1 MELSIMLKKVKD
13 KLSNNQSLIVK
24 CIFKG
29 MTIAQIAKQIHCSQS
44 CVSYHINSLYA
55 KYNAKNRSEFILSV
69 FSEIIDNY
77 KSLIDLKN
85 SKISYLLAQ
94 NSKLKK
100 ILSNLSDMEKN
111 SDTRE
116 YWVLEAQK
124 YL

>member
-1 MELSIMLKKVKD
+1 MLKNPKD
-13 KLSNNQSLIVK
+13 KLSDNQSLIVK

-29 MTIAQIAKQIHCSQS
+29 MTIAQIAKKIHCSQS
-44 CVSYHINSLYA
+44 CISYHINSLYA
-55 KYNAKNRSEFILSV
+55 KYKSKNRSEFILSV

-85 SKISYLLAQ
+85 SKISYLLSQ

-100 ILSNLSDMEKN
+100 IISSLIIYEKN
-111 SDTRE
+111 SSTHD
-116 YWVLEAQK
+116 YWVSEAKK